1 MGPSDKELTC
11 INYAKQFYHDGK
23 TVNYQVSEMK
33 SFSQLWSDFGLRDYG
48 SRYWGRGKFKRED
61 KLTCIEY
68 WVKTL
73 YDIEL
78 DIKKFESEIEQELQA
93 ERLEM
98 MKEDPSG
105 SVSMIDAVDAMPL
118 RIDEK
123 FGLYEKM
130 DEERY
135 KELKFEEYM
144 ETGLSNLHFKN
155 DSAYEIS
162 KEYFHKALD
171 IYPDHSEAL
180 YNLALSYHGLNQMRL
195 YIKYLKLSSLE
206 GHSKAKRELEDR
218 IMGRIVYT

>member
-1 MGPSDKELTC
+1 VKPSDIELTC
-11 INYAKQFYHDGK
+11 INYAKQFYKHTNGEYK
-23 TVNYQVSEMK
+23 VSEMK
-33 SFSQLWSDFGLRDYG
+33 SFIYLWSDFGLRNYG

-61 KLTCIEY
+61 KLRCIEY
-68 WVKTL
+68 WVKSL
-73 YDIEL
+73 YDVEVDIE
-78 DIKKFESEIEQELQA
+78 KFESEIEKELQA

-118 RIDEK
+118 RINEE

-135 KELKFEEYM
+135 KQLKFEEYM

-155 DSAYEIS
+155 DLAYEGS
-162 KEYFHKALD
+162 REYFQKALD
-171 IYPDHSEAL
+171 LIPDHPEAL
-180 YNLALSYHGLNQMRL
+180 YNLALSYQGLNQLRL

-218 IMGRIVYT
+218 VMGRREYT